1 MTETDKLLRLMRYLV
16 IGAVAIGAI
25 YVVFEAVL

>member
-1 MTETDKLLRLMRYLV
+1 MTETDKLLKLMRYLV